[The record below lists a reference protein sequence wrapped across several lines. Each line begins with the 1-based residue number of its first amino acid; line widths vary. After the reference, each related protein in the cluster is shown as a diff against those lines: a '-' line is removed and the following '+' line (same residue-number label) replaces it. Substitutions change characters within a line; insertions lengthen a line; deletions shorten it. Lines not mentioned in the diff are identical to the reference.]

1 MFQNSRD
8 VGKKNNMM
16 QKKIFKK
23 VNADFCFLRRRV
35 VMPDLAIH
43 KTQVRFVQNLLENE
57 VPMGPAV
64 PRSLA
69 LSTPTNR
76 PI

>member
-1 MFQNSRD
+1 
-8 VGKKNNMM
+8 
-16 QKKIFKK
+16 
-23 VNADFCFLRRRV
+23 
-35 VMPDLAIH
+35 MPDLAIH